1 MDKKLTILNSSKVRR
16 EITFWCCNIIVVSLL
31 FSKFLL
37 TLGMIGLIANA
48 VLNPNLKI
56 YLKKFFNNKLALAFT
71 ALFVLYLLTYFNSEN
86 LHYWAERVRIKLPF
100 LILPFAI
107 SSLFPLPQK
116 RFETVLAIFFFTIFL
131 TTVYSM
137 INFSFHFA
145 EISNGYYSAKT
156 MWTPKDHIRFSLA
169 VAICVW
175 IGIYLYRQSFFIWH
189 KNEKFFFFSVA
200 FLLIIY
206 LHILSVRSGV
216 LGFYLSAFYFVFYFL
231 LIKKQWKY
239 ALVVCSTV
247 VIFFWLAINFSPTLS
262 KKINY
267 MHYDVAHFF
276 DGSNVSY
283 HSDAARLMSQKMSW
297 EVIKKNIWWGVGV
310 GDVEDNVKNEY
321 AVQHPEI
328 EENQRLE
335 PHNQFLF
342 CWTALGLVGLILFFS
357 PIFSIFFA
365 GNNLK
370 KWLFS
375 AAYLILLS
383 SFFTEATLET
393 QVGTALFL
401 FFVLLFHFQFHQKK
415 LTA

>member
-1 MDKKLTILNSSKVRR
+1 MDKKLTILNSSKVRQ
-16 EITFWCCNIIVVSLL
+16 EITFWCCNLVVVSLF

-48 VLNPNLKI
+48 ILNPNLKS
-56 YLKKFFNNKLALAFT
+56 YLQKFVNNRVALAFT
-71 ALFVLYLLTYFNSEN
+71 ALFVLYLLSYFNSEN
-86 LHYWAERVRIKLPF
+86 LHYWGERQRIKLPF
-100 LILPFAI
+100 LILPFAV
-107 SSLFPLPQK
+107 SSLFPLPKK
-116 RFETVLAIFFFTIFL
+116 RFEMMLAIFFLTIFL
-131 TTVYSM
+131 SSIYSM

-169 VAICVW
+169 VAMCVW
-175 IGIYLYRQSFFIWH
+175 IGLYLYRESFFIWH
-189 KNEKFFFFSVA
+189 KNEKYFFLSA
-200 FLLIIY
+200 SFLLIIY
-206 LHILSVRSGV
+206 LHILSVRSGL
-216 LGFYLSAFYFVFYFL
+216 LGFYFSAFYFVLYFL

-239 ALVVCSTV
+239 ALVLSFTMMIV
-247 VIFFWLAINFSPTLS
+247 FLLAINFSPTLS

-297 EVIKKNIWWGVGV
+297 EVIKKNIWLGVGV
-310 GDVEDNVKNEY
+310 GDVEDKVKNEY

-342 CWTALGLVGLILFFS
+342 CWAALGLIGLILFFA
-357 PIFSIFFA
+357 PIFSIFFTE
-365 GNNLK
+365 NNFRN
-370 KWLFS
+370 WLFS
-375 AAYLILLS
+375 TVYLILLS

-401 FFVLLFHFQFHQKK
+401 FFVLLLHFQFHQKK
-415 LTA
+415 LAA

>member
-1 MDKKLTILNSSKVRR
+1 MDKKLTILNSSKVRQ
-16 EITFWCCNIIVVSLL
+16 EITFWCCNLVVVSLL

-56 YLKKFFNNKLALAFT
+56 YLQKFFNNRLTVAFT
-71 ALFVLYLLTYFNSEN
+71 ALFVLYLLSYFDSEN
-86 LHYWAERVRIKLPF
+86 LHYWAERLRIKLPF

-116 RFETVLAIFFFTIFL
+116 RFETVLAIFFCTIFL
-131 TTVYSM
+131 SSGYSM
-137 INFSFHFA
+137 INFSFHFD

-175 IGIYLYRQSFFIWH
+175 MGVYLYRQSFFIWH
-189 KNEKFFFFSVA
+189 KNEKYFFLSA
-200 FLLIIY
+200 SFLLTIY
-206 LHILSVRSGV
+206 LHILSVRSGL
-216 LGFYLSAFYFVFYFL
+216 LGFYLSAFYFALYFL
-231 LIKKQWKY
+231 LIKKQWKH
-239 ALVVCSTV
+239 ALILSSTIVVV
-247 VIFFWLAINFSPTLS
+247 FILAINFSPTLS

-283 HSDAARLMSQKMSW
+283 HTDAARLMSQKMSW
-297 EVIKKNIWWGVGV
+297 DVIKKNIWLGVGV
-310 GDVEDNVKNEY
+310 GDVEDKVKSEY

-342 CWTALGLVGLILFFS
+342 CWTALGLIGLILFFV
-357 PIFSIFFA
+357 PFFLIFFTE
-365 GNNLK
+365 NNFK
-370 KWLFS
+370 NWLFS
-375 AAYLILLS
+375 TVYLILLS

-401 FFVLLFHFQFHQKK
+401 FFVLLLHFQFHQKK